1 LPELDDLVNY
11 AIIVAVAAALI
22 LMVTGRFFDLS
33 IDRQSS
39 VQTRAT
45 INLLQDIVTEGPFL
59 VTDSAGNKMK
69 LMVDMQKYGS
79 GSSLNL
85 IECCDSVQYDYKFS
99 IGKHA
104 ATQQDAESIA
114 ELVVQP
120 ISDVRS
126 NYVSVDREIQI
137 GDSCYTSFG
146 LGNKITSSVPVS
158 ACEAGAS
165 GCEPAVAYME
175 TTHTPLSEISYW
187 ISQACQ
193 SSYDLS
199 KRIPLAASE
208 YASAADLKVDNE
220 QKTVCI
226 VGNCRRFYCDRDIEV
241 LADESMVADIPW
253 SLPPKSCNFASVVR
267 EQGEIKIIGR
277 FGGS

>member
-1 LPELDDLVNY
+1 MPELEDLVNY

-69 LMVDMQKYGS
+69 LMIDMQKYNS
-79 GSSLNL
+79 GSNTDF
-85 IECCDSVQYDYKFS
+85 IGCCDSVQYDYSFS
-99 IGKHA
+99 IGRHVERPS
-104 ATQQDAESIA
+104 DSSSVA
-114 ELVVQP
+114 ELLVRP
-120 ISDVRS
+120 ISHVRS
-126 NYVSVDREIQI
+126 NYLEIGRFI
-137 GDSCYTSFG
+137 DAGDACYTEFG
-146 LGNKITSSVPVS
+146 LGNKITASVPVS
-158 ACEAGAS
+158 ACNGNS
-165 GCEPAVAYME
+165 PGCDPAVAYME

-199 KRIPLAASE
+199 KRIPLAVAD
-208 YASAADLKVDNE
+208 YANSNDLRVDNDE
-220 QKTVCI
+220 KTVCI
-226 VGNCRRFYCDRDIEV
+226 AGNCRKFYCNKEIEV
-241 LADESMVADIPW
+241 LADESMHADIPW
-253 SLPPKSCNFASVVR
+253 SIPAKSCNFVSVVR
-267 EQGEIKIIGR
+267 EQGEIKIVGR
-277 FGGS
+277 YGGS